1 MQSAPALTGWSGF
14 PSSLTTRPSRLR
26 ATTPH
31 PAGHSRHTV
40 ANQDATPGTSCSFG
54 TTSGR
59 IVSLACWQ
67 PPVAAAAPD
76 TVTILKKSRRFIYR
90 GLQPGSNRRWRVIDT
105 GGSARPIPAQFDER
119 WRVTDIG
126 GSARPIPARVD
137 ERWRSMMAGHAVERG
152 VPRGFCVLLAVAF
165 DAPAHR
171 QGRRRGLEAREV
183 QQVDCQ
189 ARAGLGREGR
199 HGLDGSVTPLALE
212 ARADVRLVRKVREL
226 RQLVHAD
233 PGDRLFL
240 RVILGDLLDLRLVGA
255 GDLVTSHATLD
266 RWKSRVLGAP
276 RVAVTILAVDLVG
289 ADVDVV
295 RKIDGLDR
303 GLRGGGRLAAPRR
316 NRQEDQNGQEC
327 RAECAYSRLAHHRQS
342 IALRRLCRLLV
353 NAIT

>member
-76 TVTILKKSRRFIYR
+76 TVTILKKSRRFSYR
-90 GLQPGSNRRWRVIDT
+90 RLQPGSNGGWRVIDT
-105 GGSARPIPAQFDER
+105 GGSVRSFA
-119 WRVTDIG
+119 G
-126 GSARPIPARVD
+126 
-137 ERWRSMMAGHAVERG
+137 SMMAGHAVERG

-183 QQVDCQ
+183 QQVDRQ

-212 ARADVRLVRKVREL
+212 ARADMRLVRKVREL

-233 PGDRLFL
+233 PGNRLFL

-266 RWKSRVLGAP
+266 RRKSRVLGTP

>member
-1 MQSAPALTGWSGF
+1 M
-14 PSSLTTRPSRLR
+14 
-26 ATTPH
+26 TPQ
-31 PAGHSRHTV
+31 PAGHSRQTV

-90 GLQPGSNRRWRVIDT
+90 VLQPGSSRGWRVIDT
-105 GGSARPIPAQFDER
+105 GGSARPSPARFDER
-119 WRVTDIG
+119 WRVIDTS
-126 GSARPIPARVD
+126 GSVRSFAG
-137 ERWRSMMAGHAVERG
+137 SMMAGHAVERG

-183 QQVDCQ
+183 QQVDRQ

-212 ARADVRLVRKVREL
+212 ARADMRLVRKVREL

-233 PGDRLFL
+233 PGNRLFL

-266 RWKSRVLGAP
+266 RRKSRVLGTP

>member
-1 MQSAPALTGWSGF
+1 M
-14 PSSLTTRPSRLR
+14 
-26 ATTPH
+26 TPQ
-31 PAGHSRHTV
+31 PAGHSRQTV

-90 GLQPGSNRRWRVIDT
+90 VLQPGSSRGWRVIDT
-105 GGSARPIPAQFDER
+105 GGSARPTPAGLDERWRVIDTSCSARPTPAGFDER
-119 WRVTDIG
+119 WRVIDTS
-126 GSARPIPARVD
+126 GSVRSFAG
-137 ERWRSMMAGHAVERG
+137 SMMAGHAVERG

-183 QQVDCQ
+183 QQVDRQ

-233 PGDRLFL
+233 P
-240 RVILGDLLDLRLVGA
+240 
-255 GDLVTSHATLD
+255 
-266 RWKSRVLGAP
+266 
-276 RVAVTILAVDLVG
+276 
-289 ADVDVV
+289 
-295 RKIDGLDR
+295 
-303 GLRGGGRLAAPRR
+303 
-316 NRQEDQNGQEC
+316 
-327 RAECAYSRLAHHRQS
+327 
-342 IALRRLCRLLV
+342 
-353 NAIT
+353 